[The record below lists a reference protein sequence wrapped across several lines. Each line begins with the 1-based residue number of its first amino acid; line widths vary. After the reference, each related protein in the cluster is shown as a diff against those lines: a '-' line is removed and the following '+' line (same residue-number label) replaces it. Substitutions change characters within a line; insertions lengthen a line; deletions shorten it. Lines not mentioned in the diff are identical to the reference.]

1 MKDKISIA
9 EIEVECR
16 VGVSD
21 EERSAPQ
28 RLIISL
34 ELEKDFSDAARADDL
49 TKTIDYHAVWLCVKE
64 ICSEKERRLIET
76 LAEEIAGNI
85 LREFSPET
93 VRVEIRKFILQE
105 TRHVAVRIERK
116 S

>member
-1 MKDKISIA
+1 MKDIISIA

-16 VGVSD
+16 IGVSD

-28 RLIISL
+28 RLLISL
-34 ELEKDFSDAARADDL
+34 ELEKNFSIAAQADDL
-49 TKTIDYHAVWLCVKE
+49 TKTIDYHAVWLRVRE

-76 LAEEIAGNI
+76 LAEEIAEII

-93 VRVEIRKFILQE
+93 VRVEIRKFILPE
-105 TRHVAVRIERK
+105 TRHVAVRIERRA
-116 S
+116 

>member
-1 MKDKISIA
+1 MKDNISIA

-16 VGVSD
+16 IGVPD
-21 EERSAPQ
+21 EERSDPQ
-28 RLIISL
+28 RLLISL
-34 ELEKDFSDAARADDL
+34 ELEKDFSDAACADDL
-49 TKTIDYHAVWLCVKE
+49 TMTINYHAVWLRVQE

-93 VRVEIRKFILQE
+93 VRVEIRKFILPE
-105 TRHVAVRIERK
+105 TRHVAVCIERRA
-116 S
+116 

>member
-16 VGVSD
+16 IGVSD

-28 RLIISL
+28 RLLISL
-34 ELEKDFSDAARADDL
+34 ELERDFSDAAQADDL
-49 TKTIDYHAVWLCVKE
+49 TKTIDYHAVWLRVRE

-76 LAEEIAGNI
+76 LAEEIAEII

-93 VRVEIRKFILQE
+93 VRVEIRKFILPE
-105 TRHVAVRIERK
+105 TRHVAVCIERRA
-116 S
+116 

>member
-16 VGVSD
+16 IGVPD

-28 RLIISL
+28 RLLISL
-34 ELEKDFSDAARADDL
+34 ELEKNLSIAARSDDL
-49 TKTIDYHAVWLCVKE
+49 TKTIDYHVVWLRVRE

-76 LAEEIAGNI
+76 LAEEIAEII
-85 LREFSPET
+85 LREFMPET
-93 VRVEIRKFILQE
+93 VRVEIRKFILPE
-105 TRHVAVRIERK
+105 TRHVAVRIERRA
-116 S
+116 

>member
-16 VGVSD
+16 IGVPD
-21 EERSAPQ
+21 VERSAPQ
-28 RLIISL
+28 RLLISL

-49 TKTIDYHAVWLCVKE
+49 TKTIDYHAVWLRVEE

-76 LAEEIAGNI
+76 LAEEIAESI

-93 VRVEIRKFILQE
+93 VRVEIRKFILPE
-105 TRHVAVRIERK
+105 THHVAVCIERRA
-116 S
+116 

>member
-1 MKDKISIA
+1 MKDKIAIA

-16 VGVSD
+16 IGVSD

-28 RLIISL
+28 RLLISL
-34 ELEKDFSDAARADDL
+34 ELEKDYSIAAQADDL
-49 TKTIDYHAVWLCVKE
+49 TKTIDYHAVWLRVRE

-76 LAEEIAGNI
+76 LAEEIAEII

-93 VRVEIRKFILQE
+93 VRVDIRKFILPK
-105 TRHVAVRIERK
+105 TLPVAVRIERRA
-116 S
+116 